1 MKPRVVE
8 TNQGIQGEITTEIY
22 DRFARGMRDR
32 GWNNVDAILASGIAG
47 GHVLELG
54 PGPGYVGLEW
64 LKKAPG
70 GTLTGCEI
78 SPDMIKIAQRNAR
91 EYGLDGRTNYVEG
104 SVLEMPFPDD
114 SFDAAFSNGSLHEWE
129 DPVLVFREIAR
140 VVKPG
145 GTFCV
150 CDMRR
155 DVNPLISGAIRRLA
169 TPPEMRPGFRTSLA
183 AAYTVAELR
192 AVLEKTPLRDADVA
206 RDFFGL
212 RVSGRVA

>member
-1 MKPRVVE
+1 MKPRIVE
-8 TNQGIQGEITTEIY
+8 TNEGIQGEITTEIY
-22 DRFARGMRDR
+22 DHFARGMRDR
-32 GWNNVDAILASGIAG
+32 GWNNVDAILASGISG

-64 LKKAPG
+64 LKKAPD

-91 EYGLDGRTNYVEG
+91 EYGFEARVSYVRG
-104 SVLEMPFPDD
+104 SALEMPFPDG

-129 DPVLVFREIAR
+129 DPARVFREIAR

-145 GTFCV
+145 GAFCV

-155 DVNPLISGAIRRLA
+155 DVNPLVTFAIYRMT
-169 TPPEMRPGFRTSLA
+169 TPREMRPGFKTSLA
-183 AAYTVAELR
+183 AAYTVEELK
-192 AVLEKTPLRDADVA
+192 ALLAQTPLRGAKVA
-206 RDFFGL
+206 PDFFGL
-212 RVSGRVA
+212 TVSGRV